1 MIFIY
6 FLAGIVLGII
16 LFIKMQ
22 NRDKIAAKVI
32 QLVKADDSLNLVEY
46 IKSIKDADVTP
57 DGKRKMLNFLLD
69 RLSYRNIKNS
79 RVDQILLHFVQN
91 IRADI
96 LIDKS
101 LIVNKIYAYQDIKET
116 CIFFYYLVNILESGP
131 VNYPIRLDYGSTKH
145 GIAYIDVTC
154 LQSGLDGFKRIEISI
169 HIDKREDRADF
180 KQMMDRLEEK
190 RVADLERYKE
200 LVQQQNI
207 SVSISNSLSYTGY

>member
-32 QLVKADDSLNLVEY
+32 QLVKADDSVNLVEY
-46 IKSIKDADVTP
+46 IKSIKDADITP
-57 DGKRKMLNFLLD
+57 DGKRKMFNFLLD
-69 RLSYRNIKNS
+69 RLSYIKVKES

-96 LIDKS
+96 PIDRS

-116 CIFFYYLVNILESGP
+116 LTFFYYLVNILESGP

-145 GIAYIDVTC
+145 GIAYMYVTC
-154 LQSGLDGFKRIEISI
+154 LQSGLDGFKRIEIGI
-169 HIDKREDRADF
+169 HIDKRKDRVDF

-190 RVADLERYKE
+190 RVADLDRYKE